1 MYQCTVYTKLMNV
14 ITKYMFH
21 ASKDMHICSK
31 VIGVLNQYSQLL
43 VFNTDLYYIHFKRF
57 YDRQR
62 SKISL
67 LPIIT
72 SHKYGYK
79 RVSGCGREG
88 SWME

>member
-1 MYQCTVYTKLMNV
+1 MNV

-21 ASKDMHICSK
+21 ASKDMYMCSK
-31 VIGVLNQYSQLL
+31 VIGILNQYSQLL

-57 YDRQR
+57 HDRQR

-67 LPIIT
+67 LPIIA
-72 SHKYGYK
+72 SHKYK

-88 SWME
+88 SRVEELIGL